1 MSRVNRNGS
10 ILLLNGQLAFSE
22 YFSMAIIESC
32 LNASLPNG
40 QKLKSSVLCFSGAFW
55 CSKGVLLSSYKAGQC
70 ANQVY
75 IFHQAVNA
83 PNTQNTP

>member
-40 QKLKSSVLCFSGAFW
+40 QKLKSSLLCFFPVHFGAA
-55 CSKGVLLSSYKAGQC
+55 KVSY
-70 ANQVY
+70 
-75 IFHQAVNA
+75 
-83 PNTQNTP
+83 